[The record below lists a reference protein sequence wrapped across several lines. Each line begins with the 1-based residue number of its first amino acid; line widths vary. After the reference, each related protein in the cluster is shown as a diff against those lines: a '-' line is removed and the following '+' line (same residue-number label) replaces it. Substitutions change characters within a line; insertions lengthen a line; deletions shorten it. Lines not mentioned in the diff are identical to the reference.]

1 MAQGAFVVSA
11 RTAVTP
17 LAHLEM
23 PHDSAAPVD
32 SAASRTSLS
41 ERSVNTIRFL
51 AADAVQRANSGH
63 PGMPMGAAPM
73 AYAAWHRHLAL
84 DPSAPDWPNRDR
96 FILSA
101 GHGSMLLYALLHLS
115 GFELSLDDIKQ
126 FRQWG
131 SKTPG
136 HPENFHTVG
145 VETTT
150 GPLGQGFANGVGMAI
165 AEAFL
170 AARFNRPG
178 FDVVD
183 HHTIAIVSDGDLMEG
198 ISHEAASL
206 AGHYGL
212 GKLIYLYDDNGITID
227 GSTDLAY
234 TEDATGRFEAYGWQV
249 LDVADGNDVDAI
261 DAAIR
266 EAKAETNKPTLI
278 RVRTIIGYGSPN
290 KEGTASS
297 HGSPLGHDEIELTRE
312 RLGWTA
318 TESFHIP
325 SDVGEHMNEIASR
338 GATARAEWEGMM
350 TRYTEAHPDLAAAWN
365 SWMSGELPADLTG
378 LMPDFEEGSAIAT
391 RGANGK
397 VLAALDASMPN
408 LLGGSADLTGS
419 NKTDIKGR
427 EAFQKDTPAGNYF
440 YFGVREHA
448 MASICNGMQLH
459 GGLRTYCGTFLVFT
473 DYMRPSIRL
482 SALMEQPVVYVL
494 THDSIGL
501 GEDGPTHQPIEHF
514 MALRAIPNCTFIRPA
529 DGPETAGAWVAA
541 LENTT
546 GPTLLALSRQ
556 NLPTLNPDTADVV
569 AKVKRGAYVVKDT
582 AGEPDAIIMATG
594 SEVAISV
601 EAAEMLAGEGVH
613 VRVVSMPSWELFAKQ
628 DAAYQS
634 EVFPP
639 SVTARVSVE
648 AGITMGWERWIGPQ
662 GSSVGIDHFGAS
674 APAEELFEQFGFSA
688 ANVAKHVRNVLA

>member
-1 MAQGAFVVSA
+1 
-11 RTAVTP
+11 
-17 LAHLEM
+17 M
-23 PHDSAAPVD
+23 PNDSASV
-32 SAASRTSLS
+32 SSNTSLS
-41 ERSVNTIRFL
+41 DLSVNTIRFL
-51 AADAVQRANSGH
+51 AADAVQKANSGH

-73 AYAAWHRHLAL
+73 AYAAWHRHLRV
-84 DPSAPDWPNRDR
+84 DPSSPDWANRDR

-115 GFELSLDDIKQ
+115 GFDLTLEDLKQ

-131 SKTPG
+131 SRTPG
-136 HPENFHTVG
+136 HPENFHTKG

-150 GPLGQGFANGVGMAI
+150 GPLGQGFANGVGMAM

-178 FDVVD
+178 FEVVD

-234 TEDATGRFEAYGWQV
+234 TEDATGRFESYGWQV
-249 LDVADGNDVDAI
+249 LDVEDGNDVQAI

-266 EAKAETNKPTLI
+266 EAKGETERPTLI

-297 HGSPLGHDEIELTRE
+297 HGSPLGDDEIALTRE

-318 TESFHIP
+318 SASFHIP
-325 SDVGEHMNEIASR
+325 GDVATHMAEIAER
-338 GATARAEWEGMM
+338 GRKERENWDALMLRYAEAYPE
-350 TRYTEAHPDLAAAWN
+350 ESAALS
-365 SWMSGELPADLTG
+365 SWMAGELPSDVTSL
-378 LMPDFEEGSAIAT
+378 LPSFEEGSKVAT
-391 RGANGK
+391 RGANGT
-397 VLAALDASMPN
+397 VLAALDSHMPN
-408 LLGGSADLTGS
+408 LVGGSADLSGS
-419 NKTDIKGR
+419 NKTEIKGR
-427 EAFQKDTPAGNYF
+427 KGFQRDTPDGSYF
-440 YFGVREHA
+440 FFGVREHA

-459 GGLRTYCGTFLVFT
+459 GGLRTYCGTFLVFS
-473 DYMRPSIRL
+473 DYMRPAIRL
-482 SALMEQPVVYVL
+482 SALMEQPVIYVL

-556 NLPTLNPDTADVV
+556 GLPTLNPDTDKTV
-569 AKVKRGAYVVKDT
+569 ANVSRGAYIVRDT
-582 AGEPDAIIMATG
+582 DGQPDAIIMATG
-594 SEVAISV
+594 SEVAV
-601 EAAEMLAGEGVH
+601 AMEAAGVLHDEGVQ

-628 DAAYQS
+628 DASYREA
-634 EVFPP
+634 VLPHA
-639 SVTARVSVE
+639 VTARVSVE
-648 AGITMGWERWIGPQ
+648 AGITMGWERWIGAA

-674 APAEELFEQFGFSA
+674 APAEELFARFGFTSE
-688 ANVAKHVRNVLA
+688 NVAAHVRKVLGS

>member
-1 MAQGAFVVSA
+1 
-11 RTAVTP
+11 
-17 LAHLEM
+17 M
-23 PHDSAAPVD
+23 PNDSASV
-32 SAASRTSLS
+32 SSNTSLS
-41 ERSVNTIRFL
+41 DLSVNTIRFL
-51 AADAVQRANSGH
+51 AADAVQKANSGH

-73 AYAAWHRHLAL
+73 AYAAWHRHLRV
-84 DPSAPDWPNRDR
+84 DPSSPDWANRDR

-115 GFELSLDDIKQ
+115 GFDLTLEDLKQ

-131 SKTPG
+131 SRTPG
-136 HPENFHTVG
+136 HPENFHTKG

-150 GPLGQGFANGVGMAI
+150 GPLGQGFANGVGMAM

-178 FDVVD
+178 FEVVD

-234 TEDATGRFEAYGWQV
+234 TEDATGRFESYGWQV
-249 LDVADGNDVDAI
+249 LDVEDGNDVQAI

-266 EAKAETNKPTLI
+266 EAKGETERPTLI

-297 HGSPLGHDEIELTRE
+297 HGSPLGDDEIALTRE

-318 TESFHIP
+318 SASFHIP
-325 SDVGEHMNEIASR
+325 GDVATHMAEIAER
-338 GATARAEWEGMM
+338 GRKERENWDALMLRYAEAYPE
-350 TRYTEAHPDLAAAWN
+350 ESAALS
-365 SWMSGELPADLTG
+365 SWMAGELPSDVTS
-378 LMPDFEEGSAIAT
+378 LMPSFEEGSKVAT
-391 RGANGK
+391 RGANGT
-397 VLAALDASMPN
+397 VLAALDSHMPN
-408 LLGGSADLTGS
+408 LVGGSADLSGS
-419 NKTDIKGR
+419 NKTEIKGR
-427 EAFQKDTPAGNYF
+427 KGFQRDTPDGSYF
-440 YFGVREHA
+440 FFGVREHA

-459 GGLRTYCGTFLVFT
+459 GGLRTYCGTFLVFS
-473 DYMRPSIRL
+473 DYMRPAIRL
-482 SALMEQPVVYVL
+482 SALMEQPVIYVL

-556 NLPTLNPDTADVV
+556 GLPTLNPDTDKTV
-569 AKVKRGAYVVKDT
+569 ANVSRGAYIVRDT
-582 AGEPDAIIMATG
+582 DGQPDAIIMATG
-594 SEVAISV
+594 SEVAV
-601 EAAEMLAGEGVH
+601 AMEAAGVLHDEGVQ

-628 DAAYQS
+628 DASYREA
-634 EVFPP
+634 VLPHA
-639 SVTARVSVE
+639 VTARVSVE
-648 AGITMGWERWIGPQ
+648 AGITMGWERWIGAA

-674 APAEELFEQFGFSA
+674 APAEELFARFGFTSE
-688 ANVAKHVRNVLA
+688 NVAAHVRKVLGS

>member
-1 MAQGAFVVSA
+1 MS
-11 RTAVTP
+11 
-17 LAHLEM
+17 
-23 PHDSAAPVD
+23 HDSA
-32 SAASRTSLS
+32 SLSSTTSLADL
-41 ERSVNTIRFL
+41 SVNTIRFL
-51 AADAVQRANSGH
+51 AADAVQKANSGH

-73 AYAAWHRHLAL
+73 AYAAWHRHLSI
-84 DPSAPDWPNRDR
+84 DPSTPDWANRDR

-115 GFELSLDDIKQ
+115 GFDLTLDDLKN

-131 SKTPG
+131 SRTPG
-136 HPENFHTVG
+136 HPENFHTTG

-249 LDVADGNDVDAI
+249 LDVEDGNDVDAI

-266 EAKAETNKPTLI
+266 EAKADTERPTLI

-290 KEGTASS
+290 KEGTAGS
-297 HGSPLGHDEIELTRE
+297 HGAPLGDDEIALTRE
-312 RLGWTA
+312 RLGWTSS
-318 TESFHIP
+318 ESFHVP
-325 SDVGEHMNEIASR
+325 GDVASHMAEIASR
-338 GATARAEWEGMM
+338 GKAEREAWDALMD
-350 TRYTEAHPDLAAAWN
+350 RYTEAYPEEAAALTT
-365 SWMSGELPADLTG
+365 WMAGELPEDLSA
-378 LMPDFEEGSAIAT
+378 LMPSFEAGSKVAT
-391 RGANGK
+391 RAANGN
-397 VLAALDASMPN
+397 VLAALDAHMPN
-408 LLGGSADLTGS
+408 LVGGSADLTGS

-427 EAFQKDTPAGNYF
+427 KGFQRDTPDGSYF
-440 YFGVREHA
+440 FFGVREHA

-459 GGLRTYCGTFLVFT
+459 GGLRTYCGTFLVFS

-482 SALMEQPVVYVL
+482 SALMEQPVIYVL

-541 LENTT
+541 LENKT

-556 NLPTLNPDTADVV
+556 GLPTLNPDTDETV
-569 AKVKRGAYVVKDT
+569 ANVSWGAYIVRDT
-582 AGEPDAIIMATG
+582 DGQPDAIIMATG
-594 SEVAISV
+594 SEVAV
-601 EAAEMLAGEGVH
+601 ALEAAESLSGEGVQA
-613 VRVVSMPSWELFAKQ
+613 RVVSMPSWELFDQQ
-628 DAAYQS
+628 DAAYQ
-634 EVFPP
+634 EAVLP
-639 SVTARVSVE
+639 SAVTARVSVE
-648 AGITMGWERWIGPQ
+648 AGITMGWERWIGAK
-662 GSSVGIDHFGAS
+662 GSSVGIDRFGAS
-674 APAEELFEQFGFSA
+674 APAGELFKRFGFTA
-688 ANVAKHVRNVLA
+688 ENVAAHVRQVLGS

>member
-1 MAQGAFVVSA
+1 
-11 RTAVTP
+11 
-17 LAHLEM
+17 M
-23 PHDSAAPVD
+23 PNDSASV
-32 SAASRTSLS
+32 SSNTSLS
-41 ERSVNTIRFL
+41 DLSVNTIRFL
-51 AADAVQRANSGH
+51 AADAVQKANSGH

-73 AYAAWHRHLAL
+73 AYAAWHRHLRV
-84 DPSAPDWPNRDR
+84 DPSSPDWANRDR

-115 GFELSLDDIKQ
+115 GFDLTLEDLKQ

-131 SKTPG
+131 SRTPG
-136 HPENFHTVG
+136 HPENFHTKG

-150 GPLGQGFANGVGMAI
+150 GPLGQGFANGVGMAM

-178 FDVVD
+178 FEVVD

-234 TEDATGRFEAYGWQV
+234 TEDATGRFESYGWQV
-249 LDVADGNDVDAI
+249 LDVEDGNDVQAI

-266 EAKAETNKPTLI
+266 EAKGETERPTLI

-297 HGSPLGHDEIELTRE
+297 HGSPLGDDEIALTRE

-318 TESFHIP
+318 SASFHIP
-325 SDVGEHMNEIASR
+325 GDVATHMAEIAER
-338 GATARAEWEGMM
+338 GRKERENWDALMLRYAEAYPE
-350 TRYTEAHPDLAAAWN
+350 ESAALS
-365 SWMSGELPADLTG
+365 SWMAGELPSDVTS
-378 LMPDFEEGSAIAT
+378 LMPSFEEGSKVAT
-391 RGANGK
+391 RGANGT
-397 VLAALDASMPN
+397 VLAALDSHMPN
-408 LLGGSADLTGS
+408 LVGGSADLSGS
-419 NKTDIKGR
+419 NKTEIKGR
-427 EAFQKDTPAGNYF
+427 RGFQRDTPDGSYF
-440 YFGVREHA
+440 FFGVREHA

-459 GGLRTYCGTFLVFT
+459 GGLRTYCGTFLVFS
-473 DYMRPSIRL
+473 DYMRPAIRL
-482 SALMEQPVVYVL
+482 SALMEQPVIYVL

-556 NLPTLNPDTADVV
+556 GLPTLNPDTDKTV
-569 AKVKRGAYVVKDT
+569 ANVSRGAYIVRDT
-582 AGEPDAIIMATG
+582 DGQPDAIIMATG
-594 SEVAISV
+594 SEVAV
-601 EAAEMLAGEGVH
+601 AMEAAGVLHDEGVQ

-628 DAAYQS
+628 DASYREA
-634 EVFPP
+634 VLPHA
-639 SVTARVSVE
+639 VTSRVSVE
-648 AGITMGWERWIGPQ
+648 AGITMGWERWIGAA

-674 APAEELFEQFGFSA
+674 APAEELFARFGFTSE
-688 ANVAKHVRNVLA
+688 NVAAHVRKVLGS

>member
-1 MAQGAFVVSA
+1 
-11 RTAVTP
+11 
-17 LAHLEM
+17 M
-23 PHDSAAPVD
+23 PNDSASV
-32 SAASRTSLS
+32 SSNTSLS
-41 ERSVNTIRFL
+41 DLSVNTIRFL
-51 AADAVQRANSGH
+51 AADAVQKANSGH

-73 AYAAWHRHLAL
+73 AYAAWHRHLRV
-84 DPSAPDWPNRDR
+84 DPSSPDWANRDR

-115 GFELSLDDIKQ
+115 GFDLTLEDLMQ

-131 SKTPG
+131 SRTPG
-136 HPENFHTVG
+136 HPENFHTKG

-150 GPLGQGFANGVGMAI
+150 GPLGQGFANGVGMAM

-178 FDVVD
+178 FEVVD

-234 TEDATGRFEAYGWQV
+234 TEDATGRFESYGWQV
-249 LDVADGNDVDAI
+249 LDVEDGNDVQAI

-266 EAKAETNKPTLI
+266 EAKGETERPTLI

-297 HGSPLGHDEIELTRE
+297 HGSPLGDDEIALTRE

-318 TESFHIP
+318 SASFHIP
-325 SDVGEHMNEIASR
+325 GDVATHMAEIAER
-338 GATARAEWEGMM
+338 GRKERENWDALMLRYAEAYPE
-350 TRYTEAHPDLAAAWN
+350 ESAALS
-365 SWMSGELPADLTG
+365 SWMAGELPSDVTS
-378 LMPDFEEGSAIAT
+378 LMPSFEEGSKVAT
-391 RGANGK
+391 RGANGT
-397 VLAALDASMPN
+397 VLAALDSHMPN
-408 LLGGSADLTGS
+408 LVGGSADLSGS
-419 NKTDIKGR
+419 NKTEIKGR
-427 EAFQKDTPAGNYF
+427 RGFQRDTPDGSYF
-440 YFGVREHA
+440 FFGVREHA

-459 GGLRTYCGTFLVFT
+459 GGLRTYCGTFLVFS
-473 DYMRPSIRL
+473 DYMRPAIRL
-482 SALMEQPVVYVL
+482 SALMEQPVIYVL

-556 NLPTLNPDTADVV
+556 GLPTLNPDTDKTV
-569 AKVKRGAYVVKDT
+569 ANVSRGAYIVRDT
-582 AGEPDAIIMATG
+582 DGQPDAIIMATG
-594 SEVAISV
+594 SEVAV
-601 EAAEMLAGEGVH
+601 AMEAAGVLHDEGVQ

-628 DAAYQS
+628 DASYREA
-634 EVFPP
+634 VLPHA
-639 SVTARVSVE
+639 VTARVSVE
-648 AGITMGWERWIGPQ
+648 AGITMGWERWIGAA

-674 APAEELFEQFGFSA
+674 APAEELFARFGFTSE
-688 ANVAKHVRNVLA
+688 NVAAHVRKVLGS

>member
-1 MAQGAFVVSA
+1 
-11 RTAVTP
+11 
-17 LAHLEM
+17 M
-23 PHDSAAPVD
+23 PNDSASV
-32 SAASRTSLS
+32 SSNTSLS
-41 ERSVNTIRFL
+41 DLSVNTIRFL
-51 AADAVQRANSGH
+51 AADAVQKANSGH

-73 AYAAWHRHLAL
+73 AYAAWHRHLRV
-84 DPSAPDWPNRDR
+84 DPSSPDWANRDR

-115 GFELSLDDIKQ
+115 GFDLTLEDLMQ

-131 SKTPG
+131 SRTPG
-136 HPENFHTVG
+136 HPENFHTKG

-150 GPLGQGFANGVGMAI
+150 GPLGQGFANGVGMAM

-178 FDVVD
+178 FEVVD
-183 HHTIAIVSDGDLMEG
+183 HHTIAIVSDGDMMEG

-234 TEDATGRFEAYGWQV
+234 TEDATGRFESYGWQV
-249 LDVADGNDVDAI
+249 LDVEDGNDVQAI

-266 EAKAETNKPTLI
+266 EAKGETERPTLI

-297 HGSPLGHDEIELTRE
+297 HGSPLGDDEIALTRE

-318 TESFHIP
+318 SASFHIP
-325 SDVGEHMNEIASR
+325 GDVATHMAEIAER
-338 GATARAEWEGMM
+338 GRKERENWDALMLRYAEAYPE
-350 TRYTEAHPDLAAAWN
+350 ESAALS
-365 SWMSGELPADLTG
+365 SWMAGELPSDVTS
-378 LMPDFEEGSAIAT
+378 LMPSFEEGSKVAT
-391 RGANGK
+391 RGANGT
-397 VLAALDASMPN
+397 VLAALDSPMPN
-408 LLGGSADLTGS
+408 LVGGSADLSGS
-419 NKTDIKGR
+419 NKTEIKGR
-427 EAFQKDTPAGNYF
+427 KGFQRDTPDGSYF
-440 YFGVREHA
+440 FFGVREHA

-459 GGLRTYCGTFLVFT
+459 GGLRTYCGTFLVFS
-473 DYMRPSIRL
+473 DYMRPAIRL
-482 SALMEQPVVYVL
+482 SALMEQPVIYVL

-556 NLPTLNPDTADVV
+556 GLPTLNPDTDKTV
-569 AKVKRGAYVVKDT
+569 ANVSRGAYIVRDT
-582 AGEPDAIIMATG
+582 DGQPDAIIMATG
-594 SEVAISV
+594 SEVAV
-601 EAAEMLAGEGVH
+601 AMEAAGVLHDEGVQ

-628 DAAYQS
+628 DASYREA
-634 EVFPP
+634 VLPHA
-639 SVTARVSVE
+639 VTSRVSVE
-648 AGITMGWERWIGPQ
+648 AGITMGWERWIGAA

-674 APAEELFEQFGFSA
+674 APAEELFARFGFTSE
-688 ANVAKHVRNVLA
+688 NVAAHVRKVLGS

>member
-1 MAQGAFVVSA
+1 
-11 RTAVTP
+11 
-17 LAHLEM
+17 M
-23 PHDSAAPVD
+23 PNDSASV
-32 SAASRTSLS
+32 SSNTSLS
-41 ERSVNTIRFL
+41 DLSVNTIRFL
-51 AADAVQRANSGH
+51 AADAVQKANSGH

-73 AYAAWHRHLAL
+73 AYAAWHRHLRV
-84 DPSAPDWPNRDR
+84 DPSSPDWANRDR

-115 GFELSLDDIKQ
+115 GFDLTLEDLMQ

-131 SKTPG
+131 SRTPG
-136 HPENFHTVG
+136 HPENFHTKG

-150 GPLGQGFANGVGMAI
+150 GPLGQGFANGVGMAM

-178 FDVVD
+178 FEVVD
-183 HHTIAIVSDGDLMEG
+183 HHTIAIVSDGDMMEG

-234 TEDATGRFEAYGWQV
+234 TEDATGRFESYGWQV
-249 LDVADGNDVDAI
+249 LDVEDGNDVQAI

-266 EAKAETNKPTLI
+266 EAKGETERPTLI

-297 HGSPLGHDEIELTRE
+297 HGSPLGDDEIALTRE

-318 TESFHIP
+318 SASFHIP
-325 SDVGEHMNEIASR
+325 GDVATHMAEIAER
-338 GATARAEWEGMM
+338 GRKERENWDALMLRYAEAYPE
-350 TRYTEAHPDLAAAWN
+350 ESAALS
-365 SWMSGELPADLTG
+365 SWMAGELPSDVTS
-378 LMPDFEEGSAIAT
+378 LMPSFEEGSKVAT
-391 RGANGK
+391 RGANGT
-397 VLAALDASMPN
+397 VLAALDSHMPN
-408 LLGGSADLTGS
+408 LVGGSADLSGS
-419 NKTDIKGR
+419 NKTEIKGR
-427 EAFQKDTPAGNYF
+427 KGFQRDTPDGSYF
-440 YFGVREHA
+440 FFGVREHA

-459 GGLRTYCGTFLVFT
+459 GGLRTYCGTFLVFS
-473 DYMRPSIRL
+473 DYMRPAIRL
-482 SALMEQPVVYVL
+482 SALMEQPVIYVL

-556 NLPTLNPDTADVV
+556 GLPTLNPDTDKTV
-569 AKVKRGAYVVKDT
+569 ANVSRGAYIVRDT
-582 AGEPDAIIMATG
+582 DGQPDAIIMATG
-594 SEVAISV
+594 SEVAV
-601 EAAEMLAGEGVH
+601 AMEAAGVLHDEGVQ

-628 DAAYQS
+628 DASYREA
-634 EVFPP
+634 VLPHA
-639 SVTARVSVE
+639 VTSRVSVE
-648 AGITMGWERWIGPQ
+648 AGITMGWERWIGAA

-674 APAEELFEQFGFSA
+674 APAEELFARFGFTSE
-688 ANVAKHVRNVLA
+688 NVAAHVRKVLGS

>member
-1 MAQGAFVVSA
+1 
-11 RTAVTP
+11 
-17 LAHLEM
+17 M
-23 PHDSAAPVD
+23 PNDSASV
-32 SAASRTSLS
+32 SSNTSLS
-41 ERSVNTIRFL
+41 DLSVNTIRFL
-51 AADAVQRANSGH
+51 AADAVQKANSGH

-73 AYAAWHRHLAL
+73 AYAAWHRHLRV
-84 DPSAPDWPNRDR
+84 DPSSPDWANRDR

-115 GFELSLDDIKQ
+115 GFDLTLEDLKQ

-131 SKTPG
+131 SRTPG
-136 HPENFHTVG
+136 HPENFHTKG

-150 GPLGQGFANGVGMAI
+150 GPLGQGFANGVGMAM

-178 FDVVD
+178 FEVVD

-234 TEDATGRFEAYGWQV
+234 TEDATGRFESYGWQV
-249 LDVADGNDVDAI
+249 LDVEDGNDVQAI

-266 EAKAETNKPTLI
+266 EAKGETERPTLI

-297 HGSPLGHDEIELTRE
+297 HGSPLGDDEIALTRE

-318 TESFHIP
+318 SASFHIP
-325 SDVGEHMNEIASR
+325 GDVATHMAEIAER
-338 GATARAEWEGMM
+338 GRKERENWDALMLRYAEAYPE
-350 TRYTEAHPDLAAAWN
+350 ESAALS
-365 SWMSGELPADLTG
+365 SWMAGELPSDVTS
-378 LMPDFEEGSAIAT
+378 LMPSFEEGSKVAT
-391 RGANGK
+391 RGANGT
-397 VLAALDASMPN
+397 VLAALDSPMPN
-408 LLGGSADLTGS
+408 LVGGSADLSGS
-419 NKTDIKGR
+419 NKTEIKGR
-427 EAFQKDTPAGNYF
+427 KGFQRDTPDGSYF
-440 YFGVREHA
+440 FFGVREHA

-459 GGLRTYCGTFLVFT
+459 GGLRTYCGTFLVFS
-473 DYMRPSIRL
+473 DYMRPAIRL
-482 SALMEQPVVYVL
+482 SALMEQPVIYVL

-556 NLPTLNPDTADVV
+556 GLPTLNPDTDKTV
-569 AKVKRGAYVVKDT
+569 ANVSRGAYIVRDT
-582 AGEPDAIIMATG
+582 DGQPDAIIMATG
-594 SEVAISV
+594 SEVAV
-601 EAAEMLAGEGVH
+601 AMEAAGVLHDEGVQ

-628 DAAYQS
+628 DASYREA
-634 EVFPP
+634 VLPHA
-639 SVTARVSVE
+639 VTSRVSVE
-648 AGITMGWERWIGPQ
+648 AGITMGWERWIGAA

-674 APAEELFEQFGFSA
+674 APAEELFARFGFTSE
-688 ANVAKHVRNVLA
+688 NVAAHVRKVLGS

>member
-1 MAQGAFVVSA
+1 
-11 RTAVTP
+11 
-17 LAHLEM
+17 
-23 PHDSAAPVD
+23 
-32 SAASRTSLS
+32 
-41 ERSVNTIRFL
+41 
-51 AADAVQRANSGH
+51 
-63 PGMPMGAAPM
+63 M
-73 AYAAWHRHLAL
+73 AYAAWHRHLSI
-84 DPSAPDWPNRDR
+84 DPSTPDWANRDR

-101 GHGSMLLYALLHLS
+101 GHGSMLIYALLHLS
-115 GFELSLDDIKQ
+115 GFDLTLEDIKQ

-131 SKTPG
+131 SRTPG
-136 HPENFHTVG
+136 HPENFHTTG

-234 TEDATGRFEAYGWQV
+234 TEDATGRFESYGWQV
-249 LDVADGNDVDAI
+249 LDVEDGNDVEAI

-266 EAKAETNKPTLI
+266 EAKTDTDRPTLI
-278 RVRTIIGYGSPN
+278 RVRTIIGFGSPN

-297 HGSPLGHDEIELTRE
+297 HGAPLGDDEIALTRE

-318 TESFHIP
+318 SESFHIP
-325 SDVGEHMNEIASR
+325 GDVTTHMAEIAER
-338 GATARAEWEGMM
+338 GKAKRQAWDDLM
-350 TRYTEAHPDLAAAWN
+350 TRYAESYPEESAALA
-365 SWMSGELPADLTG
+365 SWMAGELPADLTS
-378 LMPDFEEGSAIAT
+378 LMPAFEEGSKVAT
-391 RGANGK
+391 RGANGS
-397 VLAALDASMPN
+397 VLAALDSHLPN
-408 LLGGSADLTGS
+408 LVGGSADLSGS
-419 NKTDIKGR
+419 NKTEIKGR
-427 EAFQKDTPAGNYF
+427 EGFQRDTPGGSYF
-440 YFGVREHA
+440 FFGVREHA

-459 GGLRTYCGTFLVFT
+459 GGLRTYCGTFLVFS
-473 DYMRPSIRL
+473 DYMRPAIRL

-529 DGPETAGAWVAA
+529 DGPETSGAWVAA

-556 NLPTLNPDTADVV
+556 GLPTLNPDTDKTV
-569 AKVKRGAYVVKDT
+569 ANVSRGAYIVRDT
-582 AGEPDAIIMATG
+582 DGQPDAIIMASG
-594 SEVAISV
+594 SEVAV
-601 EAAEMLAGEGVH
+601 ALEAADTLSGEGVQA
-613 VRVVSMPSWELFAKQ
+613 RVVSMPSWELFAKQ
-628 DAAYQS
+628 EAAYQ
-634 EVFPP
+634 EAVLP
-639 SVTARVSVE
+639 SAVTARVSVE
-648 AGITMGWERWIGPQ
+648 AGITMGWERWVGSG

-674 APAEELFEQFGFSA
+674 APAGELFKRFGFTA
-688 ANVAKHVRNVLA
+688 ENVAAHVRQVLGS

>member
-1 MAQGAFVVSA
+1 
-11 RTAVTP
+11 
-17 LAHLEM
+17 M
-23 PHDSAAPVD
+23 PNDSASV
-32 SAASRTSLS
+32 SSNTSLS
-41 ERSVNTIRFL
+41 DLSVNTIRFL
-51 AADAVQRANSGH
+51 AADAVQKANSGH

-73 AYAAWHRHLAL
+73 AYAAWHRHLRV
-84 DPSAPDWPNRDR
+84 DPSSPDWANRDR

-115 GFELSLDDIKQ
+115 GFDLTLEDLMQ

-131 SKTPG
+131 SRTPG
-136 HPENFHTVG
+136 HPENFHTKG

-150 GPLGQGFANGVGMAI
+150 GPLGQGFANGVGMAM

-178 FDVVD
+178 FEVVD
-183 HHTIAIVSDGDLMEG
+183 HHTIAIVSDGDMMEG

-234 TEDATGRFEAYGWQV
+234 TEDATGRFESYGWQV
-249 LDVADGNDVDAI
+249 LDVEDGNDVQAI

-266 EAKAETNKPTLI
+266 EAKGETERPTLI

-297 HGSPLGHDEIELTRE
+297 HGSPLGDDEIALTRE

-318 TESFHIP
+318 SASFHIP
-325 SDVGEHMNEIASR
+325 GDVATHMAEIAER
-338 GATARAEWEGMM
+338 GRKERENWDALMLRYAEAYPE
-350 TRYTEAHPDLAAAWN
+350 ESAALS
-365 SWMSGELPADLTG
+365 SWMAGELPSDVTS
-378 LMPDFEEGSAIAT
+378 LMPSFEEGSKVAT
-391 RGANGK
+391 RGANGT
-397 VLAALDASMPN
+397 VLAALDSHMPN
-408 LLGGSADLTGS
+408 LVGGSADLSGS
-419 NKTDIKGR
+419 NKTEIKGR
-427 EAFQKDTPAGNYF
+427 KGFQRDTPDGSYF
-440 YFGVREHA
+440 FFGVREHA

-459 GGLRTYCGTFLVFT
+459 GGLRTYCGTFLVFS
-473 DYMRPSIRL
+473 DYMRPAIRL
-482 SALMEQPVVYVL
+482 SALMEQPVIYVL

-556 NLPTLNPDTADVV
+556 GLPTLNPDTDKTV
-569 AKVKRGAYVVKDT
+569 ANVSRGAYIVRDT
-582 AGEPDAIIMATG
+582 DGQPDAIIMATG
-594 SEVAISV
+594 SEVAV
-601 EAAEMLAGEGVH
+601 AMEAAGVLHDEGVQ

-628 DAAYQS
+628 DASYREA
-634 EVFPP
+634 VLPHA
-639 SVTARVSVE
+639 VTARVSVE
-648 AGITMGWERWIGPQ
+648 AGITMGWERWIGAA

-674 APAEELFEQFGFSA
+674 APAEELFARFGFTSE
-688 ANVAKHVRNVLA
+688 NVAAHVRKVLGS

>member
-1 MAQGAFVVSA
+1 
-11 RTAVTP
+11 
-17 LAHLEM
+17 M
-23 PHDSAAPVD
+23 PNDSASV
-32 SAASRTSLS
+32 SSNTSLS
-41 ERSVNTIRFL
+41 DLSVNTIRFL
-51 AADAVQRANSGH
+51 AADAVQKANSGH

-73 AYAAWHRHLAL
+73 AYAAWHRHLRV
-84 DPSAPDWPNRDR
+84 DPSSPDWANRDR

-115 GFELSLDDIKQ
+115 GFDLTLEDLKQ

-131 SKTPG
+131 SRTPG
-136 HPENFHTVG
+136 HPENFHTKG

-150 GPLGQGFANGVGMAI
+150 GPLGQGFANGVGMAM

-178 FDVVD
+178 FEVVD

-234 TEDATGRFEAYGWQV
+234 TEDATGRFESYGWQV
-249 LDVADGNDVDAI
+249 LDVEDGNDVQAI

-266 EAKAETNKPTLI
+266 EAKGETERPTLI

-297 HGSPLGHDEIELTRE
+297 HGSPLGDDEIALTRE

-318 TESFHIP
+318 SASFHIP
-325 SDVGEHMNEIASR
+325 GDVATHMAEIAER
-338 GATARAEWEGMM
+338 GRKERENWDALMLRYAEAYPE
-350 TRYTEAHPDLAAAWN
+350 ESAALS
-365 SWMSGELPADLTG
+365 SWMAGELPSDVTS
-378 LMPDFEEGSAIAT
+378 LMPSFEEGSKVAT
-391 RGANGK
+391 RGANGT
-397 VLAALDASMPN
+397 VLAALDSPMPN
-408 LLGGSADLTGS
+408 LVGGSADLSGS
-419 NKTDIKGR
+419 NKTEIKGR
-427 EAFQKDTPAGNYF
+427 KGFQRDTPDGSYF
-440 YFGVREHA
+440 FFGVREHA

-459 GGLRTYCGTFLVFT
+459 GGLRTYCGTFLVFS
-473 DYMRPSIRL
+473 DYMRPAIRL
-482 SALMEQPVVYVL
+482 SALMEQPVIYVL

-556 NLPTLNPDTADVV
+556 GLPTLNPDTDKTV
-569 AKVKRGAYVVKDT
+569 ANVSRGAYIVRDT
-582 AGEPDAIIMATG
+582 DGQPDAIIMATG
-594 SEVAISV
+594 SEVAV
-601 EAAEMLAGEGVH
+601 AMEAAGVLHDEGVQ

-628 DAAYQS
+628 DASYREA
-634 EVFPP
+634 VLPHA
-639 SVTARVSVE
+639 VTARVSVE
-648 AGITMGWERWIGPQ
+648 AGITMGWERWIGAA

-674 APAEELFEQFGFSA
+674 APAEELFARFGFTSE
-688 ANVAKHVRNVLA
+688 NVAAHVRKVLGS

>member
-1 MAQGAFVVSA
+1 
-11 RTAVTP
+11 
-17 LAHLEM
+17 M
-23 PHDSAAPVD
+23 PNDSASV
-32 SAASRTSLS
+32 SSNTSLS
-41 ERSVNTIRFL
+41 DLSVNTIRFL
-51 AADAVQRANSGH
+51 AADAVQKANSGH

-73 AYAAWHRHLAL
+73 AYAAWHRHLRV
-84 DPSAPDWPNRDR
+84 DPSSPDWANRDR

-115 GFELSLDDIKQ
+115 GFDLTLEDLMQ

-131 SKTPG
+131 SRTPG
-136 HPENFHTVG
+136 HPENFHTKG

-150 GPLGQGFANGVGMAI
+150 GPLGQGFANGVGMAM

-178 FDVVD
+178 FEVVD

-234 TEDATGRFEAYGWQV
+234 TEDATGRFESYGWQV
-249 LDVADGNDVDAI
+249 LDVEDGNDVQAI

-266 EAKAETNKPTLI
+266 EAKGETERPTLI

-297 HGSPLGHDEIELTRE
+297 HGSPLGDDEIALTRE

-318 TESFHIP
+318 SASFHIP
-325 SDVGEHMNEIASR
+325 GDVATHMAEIAER
-338 GATARAEWEGMM
+338 GRKERENWDALMLRYAEAYPE
-350 TRYTEAHPDLAAAWN
+350 ESAALS
-365 SWMSGELPADLTG
+365 SWMAGELPSDVTS
-378 LMPDFEEGSAIAT
+378 LMPSFEEGSKVAT
-391 RGANGK
+391 RGANGT
-397 VLAALDASMPN
+397 VLAALDSHMPN
-408 LLGGSADLTGS
+408 LVGGSADLSGS
-419 NKTDIKGR
+419 NKTEIKGR
-427 EAFQKDTPAGNYF
+427 KGFQRDTPDGSYF
-440 YFGVREHA
+440 FFGVREHA

-459 GGLRTYCGTFLVFT
+459 GGLRTYCGTFLVFS
-473 DYMRPSIRL
+473 DYMRPAIRL
-482 SALMEQPVVYVL
+482 SALMEQPVIYVL

-556 NLPTLNPDTADVV
+556 GLPTLNPDTDKTV
-569 AKVKRGAYVVKDT
+569 ANVSRGAYIVRDT
-582 AGEPDAIIMATG
+582 DGQPDAIIMATG
-594 SEVAISV
+594 SEVAV
-601 EAAEMLAGEGVH
+601 AMEAAGVLHDEGVQ

-628 DAAYQS
+628 DASYREA
-634 EVFPP
+634 VLPHA
-639 SVTARVSVE
+639 VTARVSVE
-648 AGITMGWERWIGPQ
+648 AGITMGWERWIGAA

-674 APAEELFEQFGFSA
+674 APAEELFARFGFTSD
-688 ANVAKHVRNVLA
+688 NVAAHVRKVLGS

>member
-1 MAQGAFVVSA
+1 MS
-11 RTAVTP
+11 
-17 LAHLEM
+17 
-23 PHDSAAPVD
+23 HDSA
-32 SAASRTSLS
+32 SAALADL
-41 ERSVNTIRFL
+41 SVNTIRFL
-51 AADAVQRANSGH
+51 AADAVQKANSGH

-73 AYAAWHRHLAL
+73 AYAAWHRHLSL
-84 DPSAPDWPNRDR
+84 DPSTPDWPNRDR

-115 GFELSLDDIKQ
+115 GFDLSLDDIKQ

-131 SKTPG
+131 SRTPG
-136 HPENFHTVG
+136 HPENFHTKG

-178 FDVVD
+178 FEVVD
-183 HHTIAIVSDGDLMEG
+183 HHTFAIVSDGDLMEG

-234 TEDATGRFEAYGWQV
+234 TEDPTGRFEAYGWQV

-266 EAKAETNKPTLI
+266 EAKADMERPTLI
-278 RVRTIIGYGSPN
+278 RVHTVIGYGSPN
-290 KEGTASS
+290 KEGTAAS
-297 HGSPLGHDEIELTRE
+297 HGAPLGHDEIALTRE

-318 TESFHIP
+318 NEPFHIP
-325 SDVGEHMNEIASR
+325 SEVAGHMKDIARR
-338 GATARAEWEGMM
+338 GAEERAAWDALMARYAD
-350 TRYTEAHPDLAAAWN
+350 AHPEEAAALS
-365 SWMSGELPADLTG
+365 SWMNGELPADLNS
-378 LMPDFEEGSAIAT
+378 LMPSYEAGSAVAT

-397 VLAALDASMPN
+397 VLAGLDAAMPN
-408 LLGGSADLTGS
+408 LLGGSADLSGS
-419 NKTDIKGR
+419 NKTEIKGR
-427 EAFQKDTPAGNYF
+427 EAFQKDTPHGNYF
-440 YFGVREHA
+440 FFGVREHA

-473 DYMRPSIRL
+473 DYMRPAIRL
-482 SALMEQPVVYVL
+482 SALMEQPVIYVL

-529 DGPETAGAWVAA
+529 DGPETSGAWVAA
-541 LENTT
+541 LENTS

-556 NLPTLNPDTADVV
+556 NLPTLNPDTAEVV
-569 AKVKRGAYVVKDT
+569 AHVKRGAYIVRDT
-582 AGEPDAIIMATG
+582 DGTPDAIIMATG
-594 SEVAISV
+594 SEVAV
-601 EAAEMLAGEGVH
+601 ALEAADLLSGEGVNA
-613 VRVVSMPSWELFAKQ
+613 RVVSMPSWELFEKQ
-628 DAAYQS
+628 DAAYQN
-634 EVFPP
+634 EILPP
-639 SVTARVSVE
+639 AVTARVSVE
-648 AGITMGWERWIGPQ
+648 AGITLGWQRWIGS
-662 GSSVGIDHFGAS
+662 GGASVGIDRFGAS
-674 APAEELFEQFGFSA
+674 APAEELFERFGFTA
-688 ANVAKHVRNVLA
+688 ENVAEHVRRTLG

>member
-1 MAQGAFVVSA
+1 
-11 RTAVTP
+11 
-17 LAHLEM
+17 M
-23 PHDSAAPVD
+23 PNDSASV
-32 SAASRTSLS
+32 SSNTSLS
-41 ERSVNTIRFL
+41 DLSVNTIRFL
-51 AADAVQRANSGH
+51 AADAVQKANSGH

-73 AYAAWHRHLAL
+73 AYAAWHRHLRV
-84 DPSAPDWPNRDR
+84 DPSSPDWANRDR

-115 GFELSLDDIKQ
+115 GFDLTLEDLKQ

-131 SKTPG
+131 SRTPG
-136 HPENFHTVG
+136 HPENFHTKG

-150 GPLGQGFANGVGMAI
+150 GPLGQGFANGVGMAM

-178 FDVVD
+178 FEVVD

-234 TEDATGRFEAYGWQV
+234 TEDATGRFESYGWQV
-249 LDVADGNDVDAI
+249 LDVEDGNDVQAI

-266 EAKAETNKPTLI
+266 EAKGETERPTLI

-297 HGSPLGHDEIELTRE
+297 HGSPLGDDEIALTRE

-318 TESFHIP
+318 SASFHIP
-325 SDVGEHMNEIASR
+325 GDVATHMAEIAER
-338 GATARAEWEGMM
+338 GRKERENWDALMLRYAEAYPE
-350 TRYTEAHPDLAAAWN
+350 ESAALS
-365 SWMSGELPADLTG
+365 SWMAGELPSDVTS
-378 LMPDFEEGSAIAT
+378 LMPSFEEGSKVAT
-391 RGANGK
+391 RGANGT
-397 VLAALDASMPN
+397 VLAALDSHMPN
-408 LLGGSADLTGS
+408 LVGGSADLSGS
-419 NKTDIKGR
+419 NKTEIKGR
-427 EAFQKDTPAGNYF
+427 RGFQRDTPDGSYF
-440 YFGVREHA
+440 FFGVREHA

-459 GGLRTYCGTFLVFT
+459 GGLRTYCGTFLVFS
-473 DYMRPSIRL
+473 DYMRPAIRL
-482 SALMEQPVVYVL
+482 SALMEQPVIYVL

-556 NLPTLNPDTADVV
+556 GLPTLNPDTDKTV
-569 AKVKRGAYVVKDT
+569 ANVSRGAYIVRDT
-582 AGEPDAIIMATG
+582 DGQPDAIIMATG
-594 SEVAISV
+594 SEVAV
-601 EAAEMLAGEGVH
+601 AMEAAGVLHDEGVQ

-628 DAAYQS
+628 DASYREA
-634 EVFPP
+634 VLPHA
-639 SVTARVSVE
+639 VTARVSVE
-648 AGITMGWERWIGPQ
+648 AGITMGWERWIGAA

-674 APAEELFEQFGFSA
+674 APAEELFARFGFTSE
-688 ANVAKHVRNVLA
+688 NVAAHVRKVLGS

>member
-1 MAQGAFVVSA
+1 MS
-11 RTAVTP
+11 
-17 LAHLEM
+17 
-23 PHDSAAPVD
+23 HDSAPN
-32 SAASRTSLS
+32 SLS
-41 ERSVNTIRFL
+41 DLSVNTIRFL
-51 AADAVQRANSGH
+51 AADAVQKANSGH

-115 GFELSLDDIKQ
+115 GFDLSLDDIKQ

-131 SKTPG
+131 SRTPG

-178 FDVVD
+178 FEVVD

-249 LDVADGNDVDAI
+249 LDVEDGNDVEAI

-266 EAKAETNKPTLI
+266 EAKADTDRPTLI
-278 RVRTIIGYGSPN
+278 RVRTIIGFGSPN

-297 HGSPLGHDEIELTRE
+297 HGSPLGDDEIALTRE
-312 RLGWTA
+312 RLGWGA
-318 TESFHIP
+318 SESFHIP
-325 SDVGEHMNEIASR
+325 GEVADHMATIATR
-338 GATARAEWEGMM
+338 GKEQRVAWEGLMA
-350 TRYTEAHPDLAAAWN
+350 RYAEAYPEESAALA
-365 SWMSGELPADLTG
+365 SWMAGEMPADLTS
-378 LMPDFEEGSAIAT
+378 LMPSFDEGSKVAT
-391 RGANGK
+391 RGANGT
-397 VLAALDASMPN
+397 VLAALDSHMPN
-408 LLGGSADLTGS
+408 LVGGSADLSGS
-419 NKTDIKGR
+419 NKTEIKGR
-427 EAFQKDTPAGNYF
+427 EGFQRDTPGGSYF
-440 YFGVREHA
+440 FFGVREHA

-459 GGLRTYCGTFLVFT
+459 GGLRTYCGTFLVFS
-473 DYMRPSIRL
+473 DYMRPAIRL
-482 SALMEQPVVYVL
+482 SALMEQPVIYVL

-541 LENTT
+541 LENTS

-556 NLPTLNPDTADVV
+556 GLPTLNPDRDQTV
-569 AKVKRGAYVVKDT
+569 AQVKRGAYIVRDT
-582 AGEPDAIIMATG
+582 DGQPDAIIMATG
-594 SEVAISV
+594 SEVAIAL
-601 EAAEMLAGEGVH
+601 EAADTLSNEGVSA
-613 VRVVSMPSWELFAKQ
+613 RVVSMPSWELFAKQ
-628 DAAYQS
+628 DAAYQ
-634 EVFPP
+634 EAVLP
-639 SVTARVSVE
+639 SAVTARVSVE
-648 AGITMGWERWIGPQ
+648 AGITMGWERWIGAG

-674 APAEELFEQFGFSA
+674 APAGELFERFGFTA
-688 ANVAKHVRNVLA
+688 DNVAAHVRQVLDS

>member
-1 MAQGAFVVSA
+1 
-11 RTAVTP
+11 
-17 LAHLEM
+17 M
-23 PHDSAAPVD
+23 PNDST
-32 SAASRTSLS
+32 AASVSSSIDQLT
-41 ERSVNTIRFL
+41 VNTIRFL
-51 AADAVQRANSGH
+51 AADAVQKANSGH

-73 AYAAWHRHLAL
+73 AYAAWHRHLSL
-84 DPSAPDWPNRDR
+84 DPAAPDWPNRDR

-101 GHGSMLLYALLHLS
+101 GHGSMLLYSLLHLS
-115 GFELSLDDIKQ
+115 GFDLTLGDLKQ

-131 SKTPG
+131 SRTPG
-136 HPENFHTVG
+136 HPENFHTTG

-178 FDVVD
+178 FEVVD
-183 HHTIAIVSDGDLMEG
+183 HHTLAIVSDGDLMEG

-249 LDVADGNDVDAI
+249 LEVADGNDVTAI

-266 EAKAETNKPTLI
+266 EAKAETSRPTLI
-278 RVRTIIGYGSPN
+278 RVHTIIGYGSPN
-290 KEGTASS
+290 KEGTAGS
-297 HGSPLGHDEIELTRE
+297 HGAPLGDDEIALTRE
-312 RLGWTA
+312 RLGWEA
-318 TESFHIP
+318 TETFHVP
-325 SDVGEHMNEIASR
+325 DSVRDHMGDIARR
-338 GATARAEWEGMM
+338 GSARRAEWTDMM
-350 TRYTEAHPDLAAAWN
+350 TRYAQEHPDLHATWQR
-365 SWMSGELPADLTG
+365 WMSGELPSDLVS
-378 LMPDFEEGSAIAT
+378 LMPSFEGGSAPAT
-391 RGANGK
+391 RAANGK
-397 VLAALDASMPN
+397 VLGAIDAALPN
-408 LLGGSADLTGS
+408 LVGGSADLTGS

-427 EAFQKDTPAGNYF
+427 VDFQKDTPGGSYF

-459 GGLRTYCGTFLVFT
+459 GGLRTYCGTFLVFS
-473 DYMRPSIRL
+473 DYMRPAIRL
-482 SALMEQPVVYVL
+482 SALMQQPVVYVL

-529 DGPETAGAWVAA
+529 DAVETAGAWVAA

-556 NLPTLNPDTADVV
+556 GLPVVNPDTADVV
-569 AKVKRGAYVVKDT
+569 AKVRKGAYVIRDT
-582 AGEPDAIIMATG
+582 EGTPDAIIMATG
-594 SEVAISV
+594 SEVAISI
-601 EAAEMLAGEGVH
+601 EAAGILADKGIKA
-613 VRVVSMPSWELFAKQ
+613 RVVSMPSWELFDAQ
-628 DAAYQS
+628 DQAYRD
-634 EVFPP
+634 EVLPP
-639 SVTARVSVE
+639 SVAARVSVE
-648 AGITMGWERWIGPQ
+648 AGITMGWDRWVGPA
-662 GSSVGIDHFGAS
+662 GRAIGIDHFGAS
-674 APAEELFEQFGFSA
+674 APAEELFERFGFSA
-688 ANVAKHVRNVLA
+688 ENVAAHVEALLG

>member
-1 MAQGAFVVSA
+1 
-11 RTAVTP
+11 
-17 LAHLEM
+17 M
-23 PHDSAAPVD
+23 PNDSASV
-32 SAASRTSLS
+32 SSNTSLS
-41 ERSVNTIRFL
+41 DLSVNTIRFL
-51 AADAVQRANSGH
+51 AADAVQKANSGH

-73 AYAAWHRHLAL
+73 AYAAWHRHLRV
-84 DPSAPDWPNRDR
+84 DPSSPDWANRDR

-115 GFELSLDDIKQ
+115 GFDLTLEDLMQ

-131 SKTPG
+131 SRTPG
-136 HPENFHTVG
+136 HPENFHTKG

-150 GPLGQGFANGVGMAI
+150 GPLGQGFANGVGMAM

-178 FDVVD
+178 FEVVD

-234 TEDATGRFEAYGWQV
+234 TEDATGRFESYGWQV
-249 LDVADGNDVDAI
+249 LDVEDGNDVQAI

-266 EAKAETNKPTLI
+266 EAKGETERPTLI

-297 HGSPLGHDEIELTRE
+297 HGSPLGDDEIALTRE

-318 TESFHIP
+318 SASFHIP
-325 SDVGEHMNEIASR
+325 GDVATHMAEIAER
-338 GATARAEWEGMM
+338 GRKERENWDALMLRYAEAYPE
-350 TRYTEAHPDLAAAWN
+350 ESAALS
-365 SWMSGELPADLTG
+365 SWMAGELPSDVTS
-378 LMPDFEEGSAIAT
+378 LMPSFEEGSKVAT
-391 RGANGK
+391 RGANGT
-397 VLAALDASMPN
+397 VLAALDSHMPN
-408 LLGGSADLTGS
+408 LVGGSADLSGS
-419 NKTDIKGR
+419 NKTEIKGR
-427 EAFQKDTPAGNYF
+427 KGFQRDTPDGSYF
-440 YFGVREHA
+440 FFGVREHA

-459 GGLRTYCGTFLVFT
+459 GGLRTYCGTFLVFS
-473 DYMRPSIRL
+473 DYMRPAIRL
-482 SALMEQPVVYVL
+482 SALMEQPVIYVL

-556 NLPTLNPDTADVV
+556 GLPTLNPDTDKTV
-569 AKVKRGAYVVKDT
+569 ANVSRGAYIVRDT
-582 AGEPDAIIMATG
+582 DGQPDAIIMATG
-594 SEVAISV
+594 SEVAV
-601 EAAEMLAGEGVH
+601 AMEAAGVLHDEGVQ

-628 DAAYQS
+628 DASYREA
-634 EVFPP
+634 VLPHA
-639 SVTARVSVE
+639 VTARVSVE
-648 AGITMGWERWIGPQ
+648 AGITMGWERWIGAA

-674 APAEELFEQFGFSA
+674 APAEELFARFGFTSE
-688 ANVAKHVRNVLA
+688 NVAAHVRKVLGS

>member
-1 MAQGAFVVSA
+1 
-11 RTAVTP
+11 
-17 LAHLEM
+17 M
-23 PHDSAAPVD
+23 PNDSASV
-32 SAASRTSLS
+32 SSNTSLS
-41 ERSVNTIRFL
+41 DLSVNTIRFL
-51 AADAVQRANSGH
+51 AADAVQKANSGH

-73 AYAAWHRHLAL
+73 AYAAWHRHLRV
-84 DPSAPDWPNRDR
+84 DPSSPDWANRDR

-115 GFELSLDDIKQ
+115 GFDLTLEDLKQ

-131 SKTPG
+131 SRTPG
-136 HPENFHTVG
+136 HPENFHTKG

-150 GPLGQGFANGVGMAI
+150 GPLGQGFANGVGMAM

-178 FDVVD
+178 FEVVD

-234 TEDATGRFEAYGWQV
+234 TEDATGRFESYGWQV
-249 LDVADGNDVDAI
+249 LDVEDGNDVQAI

-266 EAKAETNKPTLI
+266 EAKGETERPTLI

-297 HGSPLGHDEIELTRE
+297 HGSPLGDDEIALTRE

-318 TESFHIP
+318 SASFHIP
-325 SDVGEHMNEIASR
+325 GDVATHMAEIAER
-338 GATARAEWEGMM
+338 GRKERENWDALMLRYAEAYPE
-350 TRYTEAHPDLAAAWN
+350 ESAALS
-365 SWMSGELPADLTG
+365 SWMAGELPSDVTS
-378 LMPDFEEGSAIAT
+378 LMPSFEEGSKVAT
-391 RGANGK
+391 RGANGT
-397 VLAALDASMPN
+397 VLAALDSPMPN
-408 LLGGSADLTGS
+408 LVGGSADLSGS
-419 NKTDIKGR
+419 NKTEIKGR
-427 EAFQKDTPAGNYF
+427 RGFQRDTPDGSYF
-440 YFGVREHA
+440 FFGVREHA

-459 GGLRTYCGTFLVFT
+459 GGLRTYCGTFLVFS
-473 DYMRPSIRL
+473 DYMRPAIRL
-482 SALMEQPVVYVL
+482 SALMEQPVIYVL

-556 NLPTLNPDTADVV
+556 GLPTLNPDTDKTV
-569 AKVKRGAYVVKDT
+569 ANVSRGAYIVRDT
-582 AGEPDAIIMATG
+582 DGQPDAIIMATG
-594 SEVAISV
+594 SEVAV
-601 EAAEMLAGEGVH
+601 AMEAAGVLHDEGVQ

-628 DAAYQS
+628 DASYREA
-634 EVFPP
+634 VLPHA
-639 SVTARVSVE
+639 VTSRVSVE
-648 AGITMGWERWIGPQ
+648 AGITMGWERWIGAA

-674 APAEELFEQFGFSA
+674 APAEELFARFGFTSE
-688 ANVAKHVRNVLA
+688 NVAAHVRKVLGS

>member
-1 MAQGAFVVSA
+1 MS
-11 RTAVTP
+11 
-17 LAHLEM
+17 
-23 PHDSAAPVD
+23 HDSAPN
-32 SAASRTSLS
+32 SLS
-41 ERSVNTIRFL
+41 DLSVNTIRFL
-51 AADAVQRANSGH
+51 AADAVQKANSGH

-115 GFELSLDDIKQ
+115 GFDLSLDDIKQ

-131 SKTPG
+131 SRTPG

-178 FDVVD
+178 FEVVD

-249 LDVADGNDVDAI
+249 LDVEDGNDVEAI

-266 EAKAETNKPTLI
+266 EAKADTDRPTLI
-278 RVRTIIGYGSPN
+278 RVRTIIGFGSPN

-297 HGSPLGHDEIELTRE
+297 HGSPLGDDEIALTRE
-312 RLGWTA
+312 RLGWGA
-318 TESFHIP
+318 SESFHIP
-325 SDVGEHMNEIASR
+325 GEVADHMATIATR
-338 GATARAEWEGMM
+338 GKEQRVAWEGLMA
-350 TRYTEAHPDLAAAWN
+350 RYAETYPEESAALA
-365 SWMSGELPADLTG
+365 SWMAGEMPADLTS
-378 LMPDFEEGSAIAT
+378 LMPSFDEGSKGAT
-391 RGANGK
+391 RGANGT
-397 VLAALDASMPN
+397 VLAALDSHMPN
-408 LLGGSADLTGS
+408 LVGGSADLSGS
-419 NKTDIKGR
+419 NKTEIKGR
-427 EAFQKDTPAGNYF
+427 EGFQRDTPGGSYF
-440 YFGVREHA
+440 FFGVREHA

-459 GGLRTYCGTFLVFT
+459 GGLRTYCGTFLVFS
-473 DYMRPSIRL
+473 DYMRPAIRL
-482 SALMEQPVVYVL
+482 SALMEQPVIYVL

-541 LENTT
+541 LENTS

-556 NLPTLNPDTADVV
+556 GLPTLNPDRDQTV
-569 AKVKRGAYVVKDT
+569 AQVKRGAYIVRDT
-582 AGEPDAIIMATG
+582 DGQPDAIIMATG
-594 SEVAISV
+594 SEVAIAL
-601 EAAEMLAGEGVH
+601 EAADTLSNEGVSA
-613 VRVVSMPSWELFAKQ
+613 RVVSMPSWELFAKQ
-628 DAAYQS
+628 DAAYQ
-634 EVFPP
+634 EAVLP
-639 SVTARVSVE
+639 SAVTARVSVE
-648 AGITMGWERWIGPQ
+648 AGITMGWERWIGAG

-674 APAEELFEQFGFSA
+674 APAGELFERFGFTA
-688 ANVAKHVRNVLA
+688 DNVVAHVRQALGG

>member
-1 MAQGAFVVSA
+1 
-11 RTAVTP
+11 
-17 LAHLEM
+17 M
-23 PHDSAAPVD
+23 PNDSASV
-32 SAASRTSLS
+32 SSNTSLS
-41 ERSVNTIRFL
+41 DLSVNTIRFL
-51 AADAVQRANSGH
+51 AADAVQKANSGH

-73 AYAAWHRHLAL
+73 AYAAWHRHLRV
-84 DPSAPDWPNRDR
+84 DPSSPDWANRDR

-115 GFELSLDDIKQ
+115 GFDLTLEDLKQ

-131 SKTPG
+131 SRTPG
-136 HPENFHTVG
+136 HPENFHTKG

-150 GPLGQGFANGVGMAI
+150 GPLGQGFANGVGMAM

-178 FDVVD
+178 FEVVD

-234 TEDATGRFEAYGWQV
+234 TEDATGRFESYGWQV
-249 LDVADGNDVDAI
+249 LDVEDGNDVQAI

-266 EAKAETNKPTLI
+266 EAKGETERPTLI

-297 HGSPLGHDEIELTRE
+297 HGSPLGDDEIALTRE

-318 TESFHIP
+318 SASFHIP
-325 SDVGEHMNEIASR
+325 GDVATHMAEIAER
-338 GATARAEWEGMM
+338 GRKERENWDALMLRYAEAYPE
-350 TRYTEAHPDLAAAWN
+350 ESAALS
-365 SWMSGELPADLTG
+365 SWMAGELPSDVTS
-378 LMPDFEEGSAIAT
+378 LMPSFEEGSKVAT
-391 RGANGK
+391 RGANGT
-397 VLAALDASMPN
+397 VLAALDSPMPN
-408 LLGGSADLTGS
+408 LVGGSADLSGS
-419 NKTDIKGR
+419 NKTEIKGR
-427 EAFQKDTPAGNYF
+427 RGFQRDTPDGSYF
-440 YFGVREHA
+440 FFGVREHA

-459 GGLRTYCGTFLVFT
+459 GGLRTYCGTFLVFS
-473 DYMRPSIRL
+473 DYMRPAIRL
-482 SALMEQPVVYVL
+482 SALMEQPVIYVL

-556 NLPTLNPDTADVV
+556 GLPTLNPDTDKTV
-569 AKVKRGAYVVKDT
+569 ANVSRGAYIVRDT
-582 AGEPDAIIMATG
+582 DGQPDAIIMATG
-594 SEVAISV
+594 SEVAV
-601 EAAEMLAGEGVH
+601 AMEAAGVLHDEGVQ

-628 DAAYQS
+628 DASYREA
-634 EVFPP
+634 VLPHA
-639 SVTARVSVE
+639 VTARVSVE
-648 AGITMGWERWIGPQ
+648 AGITMGWERWIGAA

-674 APAEELFEQFGFSA
+674 APAEELFARFGFTSE
-688 ANVAKHVRNVLA
+688 NVAAHVRKVLGS